1 MPNMPKIY
9 EYRGVRGFWMAEVL
23 TDDPTNGYSTG
34 EVFVVAGVSNVT
46 RNVEQSMDTHYYNNY
61 GAVVVDSVPTDQ
73 TTIDASALPKDIYA
87 KITGSYYDPYTGM
100 LVEGKRQVKYWAFGY
115 IGEDTDGGEYYS
127 WHLKARV
134 MVGGVA
140 YTTKNNSTDAAGQTL
155 TFMGVRTST
164 EFVKNGA
171 GANSVEIDAGL
182 GLVDVT
188 SFFNTVQTPDTI
200 VPKTTYELTITV
212 GAGASNP
219 VVKRNG
225 VALADGDT
233 IYAGDQLQISVVN
246 GTVKVNNVAF
256 TSGDIHVVTGNTTIA
271 VTSA

>member
-1 MPNMPKIY
+1 
-9 EYRGVRGFWMAEVL
+9 
-23 TDDPTNGYSTG
+23 
-34 EVFVVAGVSNVT
+34 
-46 RNVEQSMDTHYYNNY
+46 
-61 GAVVVDSVPTDQ
+61 
-73 TTIDASALPKDIYA
+73 
-87 KITGSYYDPYTGM
+87 
-100 LVEGKRQVKYWAFGY
+100 
-115 IGEDTDGGEYYS
+115 
-127 WHLKARV
+127 
-134 MVGGVA
+134 
-140 YTTKNNSTDAAGQTL
+140 
-155 TFMGVRTST
+155 MGVRTST